1 MSKGMRALINLKIMM
16 NNGLRDLIFVKKYDE
31 KLKIKF
37 QEFIR
42 EEIYLQIWLLS
53 NAVNK

>member
-1 MSKGMRALINLKIMM
+1 M